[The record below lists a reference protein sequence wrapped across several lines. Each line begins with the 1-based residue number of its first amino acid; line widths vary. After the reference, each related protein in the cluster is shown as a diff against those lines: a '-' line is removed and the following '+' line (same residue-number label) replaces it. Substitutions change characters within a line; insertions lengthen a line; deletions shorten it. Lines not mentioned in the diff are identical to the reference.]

1 MIYRALGDVAYLS
14 FRSADEILKILT
26 KVRDGYCKNCVLQVA
41 TLPVPIFSLLVEYAL
56 SSFLPAM
63 FPLRSAAPPGATE
76 AAGAGGADL
85 SKVTVEPAEDVGSTL
100 VIESG
105 TVKGDSVATA
115 MLLNEICA
123 SLQKK
128 TGTKVARVMHSRPVD
143 ASAPI
148 LSVRMK
154 ESAIRCNGKLFTPA
168 DVPKLLPKLSA

>member
-1 MIYRALGDVAYLS
+1 MIYRALGDVAYFT
-14 FRSADEILKILT
+14 FRSADEILKSLT
-26 KVRDGYCKNCVLQVA
+26 RVRDSYCKNCVLQVA

-63 FPLRSAAPPGATE
+63 FPLRSAAPPD

-148 LSVRMK
+148 LSVRIK